1 MVLKFI
7 KELLQKMQE
16 RKKSFIMSNV
26 KIDEELKGKDIYRIM
41 PLDRFLQMLYSGHN
55 ILVHPS
61 VWDDPYE
68 KMLSESKW
76 IYNDTITKFD
86 EKLWYGQ
93 SWTLNKSDETMWRA
107 YTNNTKTRAVKI
119 KTTVD
124 KISNML
130 KDGVNYNKTVTYYL
144 RKIHYCN
151 DNNLDFIDSVCQ
163 NFSEEIGPIVKTLNL
178 ENEEE
183 KAINKSLEIVGLCI
197 LTTKR
202 DSFEHEDEVR
212 LLAYNT
218 KKSKEDTYTLK
229 VKLTNF
235 IEEVELDPW
244 APKELVQ
251 PIREI
256 IFGKLNKNI
265 SVFRSKL
272 YDPPTI
278 APQLNI
284 SIQSTQ
290 S

>member
-1 MVLKFI
+1 M
-7 KELLQKMQE
+7 QKGMNCF
-16 RKKSFIMSNV
+16 SMADV
-26 KIDEELKGKDIYRIM
+26 KIDKELKGKDIYRIM

-76 IYNDTITKFD
+76 KYNDKIEQID
-86 EKLWYGQ
+86 EKLWFGQ

-107 YTNNTKTRAVKI
+107 YTNNTRTRAVKI
-119 KTTVD
+119 RTTVD
-124 KISNML
+124 NISDML
-130 KDGVNYNKTVTYYL
+130 KDGENYNKNVTYYL

-151 DNNLDFIDSVCQ
+151 DENLKFI
-163 NFSEEIGPIVKTLNL
+163 NFIHNYFNEEKRRSKINL
-178 ENEEE
+178 EKEEN
-183 KAINKSLEIVGLCI
+183 AIKKSIELMGLCI
-197 LTTKR
+197 LSSKR
-202 DSFEHEDEVR
+202 NSFEHENEVR

-244 APKELVQ
+244 SPEELVQ

-272 YDPPTI
+272 YDPPI
-278 APQLNI
+278 FAPQMNI

>member
-1 MVLKFI
+1 M
-7 KELLQKMQE
+7 QKGMNCF
-16 RKKSFIMSNV
+16 SMADV

-41 PLDRFLQMLYSGHN
+41 PLDRFLQLLYTGHN

-61 VWDDPYE
+61 VWDDSYE

-76 IYNDTITKFD
+76 KYNDKIEQID
-86 EKLWYGQ
+86 EKLWFGQ

-107 YTNNTKTRAVKI
+107 YTNNTRTRAVKI
-119 KTTVD
+119 RTTVD
-124 KISNML
+124 NISDML
-130 KDGVNYNKTVTYYL
+130 KDGENYNKNVTYYL
-144 RKIHYCN
+144 RKIHYCKD
-151 DNNLDFIDSVCQ
+151 DNLNFIDSVYQ
-163 NFSEEIGPIVKTLNL
+163 NFSKEMGPIVKKINL

-272 YDPPTI
+272 YDPPRF
-278 APQLNI
+278 APQMNI

>member
-1 MVLKFI
+1 M
-7 KELLQKMQE
+7 
-16 RKKSFIMSNV
+16 RKGMNCFSMADV

-41 PLDRFLQMLYSGHN
+41 PLDRFLQLLYSGHN

-76 IYNDTITKFD
+76 KYNDTITKFD

-151 DNNLDFIDSVCQ
+151 DNNLDFIYSVYK
-163 NFSEEIGPIVKTLNL
+163 NFSEEMDHIAKT
-178 ENEEE
+178 
-183 KAINKSLEIVGLCI
+183 
-197 LTTKR
+197 
-202 DSFEHEDEVR
+202 
-212 LLAYNT
+212 
-218 KKSKEDTYTLK
+218 
-229 VKLTNF
+229 
-235 IEEVELDPW
+235 
-244 APKELVQ
+244 
-251 PIREI
+251 
-256 IFGKLNKNI
+256 
-265 SVFRSKL
+265 
-272 YDPPTI
+272 
-278 APQLNI
+278 
-284 SIQSTQ
+284 
-290 S
+290 

>member
-1 MVLKFI
+1 M
-7 KELLQKMQE
+7 
-16 RKKSFIMSNV
+16 
-26 KIDEELKGKDIYRIM
+26 D
-41 PLDRFLQMLYSGHN
+41 N
-55 ILVHPS
+55 I
-61 VWDDPYE
+61 
-68 KMLSESKW
+68 
-76 IYNDTITKFD
+76 
-86 EKLWYGQ
+86 
-93 SWTLNKSDETMWRA
+93 SD
-107 YTNNTKTRAVKI
+107 
-119 KTTVD
+119 
-124 KISNML
+124 ML
-130 KDGVNYNKTVTYYL
+130 KDGENYNKNVTYYL
-144 RKIHYCN
+144 RKIHYCKD
-151 DNNLDFIDSVCQ
+151 DNLNFIDSVYK
-163 NFSEEIGPIVKTLNL
+163 NFSKEMGPIVKKINL

-272 YDPPTI
+272 YDPPLF
-278 APQLNI
+278 APQMNI
-284 SIQSTQ
+284 KIYDNLTQ
-290 S
+290 TK

>member
-1 MVLKFI
+1 M
-7 KELLQKMQE
+7 
-16 RKKSFIMSNV
+16 RKGMNCFSMADV

-41 PLDRFLQMLYSGHN
+41 PLDRFLQLLYSGHN

-76 IYNDTITKFD
+76 KYNDTITKFD

-151 DNNLDFIDSVCQ
+151 DNNLDFIYSVYK
-163 NFSEEIGPIVKTLNL
+163 NFSEEMDHIAKTFNL
-178 ENEEE
+178 EKKEE

-197 LTTKR
+197 LSSKR
-202 DSFEHEDEVR
+202 NSFEHENEVR
-212 LLAYNT
+212 LLVHRT
-218 KKSKEDTYTLK
+218 KKSKENNYTLK
-229 VKLTNF
+229 FEIPNL

-244 APKELVQ
+244 SPEELVQ

-272 YDPPTI
+272 YDPPTF